1 MENSHTSTLRDRIK
15 DDQARNAAAERFDAI
30 RNAGQRGASSYE
42 QGLSVQDSGQ
52 FTVSFSEVDDLEGDQ
67 AFTLDDNFTDEDEE
81 VEEGH
86 QEEQVSQE
94 DQVVLEEPQDLA
106 IQNPQAS
113 QEQAPEEDEG
123 DGEVYYNFSEEDFD
137 EESAPVQEMVFDEDE
152 GDPRFLISDD
162 EVEDV
167 LSRHGGFAAPTDDEV
182 EFILSEKP
190 AVEILDAEPVKP
202 PISFGGSQGDYA
214 RYAVNEARK
223 AARIASEIKKLD
235 GAMEAEAK
243 RIRFLNESSGDPDA
257 AANAGNGVRLDL

>member
-1 MENSHTSTLRDRIK
+1 MENSHISTLRDRIN

-30 RNAGQRGASSYE
+30 RNAGQQGSINSDRKHSSQASE
-42 QGLSVQDSGQ
+42 H
-52 FTVSFSEVDDLEGDQ
+52 FTVSFSEADDIDDEQ
-67 AFTLDDNFTDEDEE
+67 VFTLDDNFTDEDEE
-81 VEEGH
+81 TEEGR
-86 QEEQVSQE
+86 QEEQVFQE
-94 DQVVLEEPQDLA
+94 DQVVLEEPQDPV

-113 QEQAPEEDEG
+113 QEQAPEEDED

-152 GDPRFLISDD
+152 GDSRFLISDD

-167 LSRHGGFAAPTDDEV
+167 LSRHGGFKAPTDDEV

-190 AVEILDAEPVKP
+190 EVEILDAEPEKP